1 MDLAV
6 FDGFFEEEE
15 IETSVKKA
23 PKSLNSSTYTPRHCS
38 TGSLRLINFVG
49 RFLTFSL
56 FEDLIQNSP
65 LALSSFDFF

>member
-23 PKSLNSSTYTPRHCS
+23 LKSSNRSTYTPRHCP
-38 TGSLRLINFVG
+38 TGSRVLNNFVG
-49 RFLTFSL
+49 RCLTFFP

-65 LALSSFDFF
+65 LALSSLVFF